1 MSDTADVRPD
11 VPPEVPPEVLAAVR
25 TKHRALWALGDYP
38 AVAAEVVPALG
49 PILVDAAGVRPG
61 DRVLDIGAG
70 SGNAAIPAALAGGQV
85 VASDLT
91 PELFEAGR
99 ALAAARG
106 AELTWAEADAH
117 ALPYADGAFDTVL
130 SCLGIMFA
138 PFHRTAADELVRVT
152 RPAGSIGLVAWTPDG
167 FIGQMFAAM
176 RPYAPA
182 PPPGAQPAPLW
193 GDEGHVRDLV
203 GDRVTDVRAEVR
215 SLPVTRFA
223 TAAEFRDFFK
233 AVYGPTIAVY
243 RNIADDAART
253 AELDDALLD
262 LTSRFQNADGAMGWE
277 YLLFTARR
285 R

>member
-1 MSDTADVRPD
+1 MSDTADVRPGI
-11 VPPEVPPEVLAAVR
+11 PPEVPPEVLAAVR

-49 PILVDAAGVRPG
+49 PILVEAAGVHPG

-70 SGNAAIPAALAGGQV
+70 SGNAAIPAALAGGSV
-85 VASDLT
+85 IASDLT

-99 ALAAARG
+99 EIAAARG
-106 AELTWAEADAH
+106 VELTWAEGDAH
-117 ALPYADGAFDTVL
+117 ALPYADGSFDTVL
-130 SCLGIMFA
+130 SCLGVMFA
-138 PFHRTAADELVRVT
+138 PFHRTAADELVRVV
-152 RPAGSIGLVAWTPDG
+152 RHAGTIGLVAWTPDG

-193 GDEGHVRDLV
+193 GDEGHVRDLL
-203 GDRVTDVRAEVR
+203 GDRITDVRAEVR

-223 TAAEFRDFFK
+223 TATEFRDFFK

-253 AELDDALLD
+253 AQLDDALLD
-262 LTSRFQNADGAMGWE
+262 LTNRFQNADGAMGWE
-277 YLLFTARR
+277 YLLFTAHRR
-285 R
+285 

>member
-1 MSDTADVRPD
+1 MSDTADVRPE
-11 VPPEVPPEVLAAVR
+11 VPAEVPPEVLAAVR

-49 PILVDAAGVRPG
+49 PILVDAVGVRPG
-61 DRVLDIGAG
+61 DRVLDVGAG

-99 ALAAARG
+99 EIAAARG
-106 AELTWAEADAH
+106 VELTWAEGDAH
-117 ALPYADGAFDTVL
+117 ALPYDDGSFDTVL
-130 SCLGIMFA
+130 SCLGVMFA
-138 PFHRTAADELVRVT
+138 PFHRTAADELVRVV
-152 RPAGSIGLVAWTPDG
+152 RPAGTIGLAAWTPDG
-167 FIGQMFAAM
+167 FIGQMFATM

-193 GDEGHVRDLV
+193 GDEGHVRDLL
-203 GDRVTDVRAEVR
+203 GDRITDVRAEVR

-253 AELDDALLD
+253 AELDAALLD
-262 LTSRFQNADGAMGWE
+262 LSSRFQNSDGAMGWE